1 MERPVSA
8 LRVPQPSEQ
17 ESVGALVTRLTTD
30 VTRILRA
37 ELALVQVR
45 FAAIGRAVRVSA
57 VRLAVGA
64 AFGLVGVGALAAG
77 LVLLLATRMPPWSAA
92 FAVGA
97 VLLLVA
103 GVLATLETRTVS
115 TGVREALMSP
125 DEVAESGGPH
135 GE

>member
-1 MERPVSA
+1 
-8 LRVPQPSEQ
+8 
-17 ESVGALVTRLTTD
+17 VGALVTRLTTD

-37 ELALVQVR
+37 ELALIQVR
-45 FAAIGRAVRVSA
+45 LTAIGRAVRVSG

-64 AFGLVGVGALAAG
+64 ALGLIGVGALTAG

-103 GVLATLETRTVS
+103 GVLTTLEIRTVS
-115 TGVREALMSP
+115 TVAHEALMSA
-125 DEVAESGGPH
+125 DEVADSGGSH